1 MTDRSKARSETDHAT
16 IAPPSWTQS
25 LMALAGVVLLIGP
38 TLGVL
43 WPR

>member
-1 MTDRSKARSETDHAT
+1 MTDTARAQDVTDRAV
-16 IAPPSWTQS
+16 IEPPRWSHCF
-25 LMALAGVVLLIGP
+25 LALAGVVLLIGP

>member
-1 MTDRSKARSETDHAT
+1 MSDRAQARIEADRTV
-16 IAPPSWTQS
+16 IEPPRWAHG
-25 LMALAGVVLLIGP
+25 LVALAGVVLLIGP

>member
-1 MTDRSKARSETDHAT
+1 MSDRAKARVEADHAKFE
-16 IAPPSWTQS
+16 APNWVQT
-25 LMALAGVVLLIGP
+25 LMALAGVALLIGP

>member
-1 MTDRSKARSETDHAT
+1 MNDRSNVPGRVDSVVIE
-16 IAPPSWTQS
+16 PPRWAHC
-25 LMALAGVVLLIGP
+25 LVALVGVVLLIGP

>member
-1 MTDRSKARSETDHAT
+1 MSDRAKARVEADHAKF
-16 IAPPSWTQS
+16 AEPSWVQT
-25 LMALAGVVLLIGP
+25 LMALIGVARLIGP

>member
-1 MTDRSKARSETDHAT
+1 MNSRAQARVEAGHTPFA
-16 IAPPSWTQS
+16 APTWVQT
-25 LMALAGVVLLIGP
+25 LMALAGVALLIGP